1 MSDMQQH
8 VLKRGKTTDGAN
20 QLLQPVPSVFHAR
33 RGKASFHLPDRFLG
47 RACLTVVCICGA
59 MAAAR
64 PGDTVAA
71 DAPVTVLPSSMVANV
86 AETASAPT
94 PVMQVSAPFYLA
106 TEFAFRG
113 GERAQQDPKPDE
125 TPDQEPEKPAGEGQT
140 SEPEQDKN
148 QKTSEQ
154 ERPMTE
160 RERMIAE
167 ANRRRLEEKEVRP
180 DKPEIRR
187 TAVAGEPI
195 ELTFDDI
202 KFDMDKNEDFQRSM
216 LTDEIKSY
224 HGKVVRLRGFIRP
237 GARQENLSRFVFV
250 RDDKECCFG
259 PGAAIYDC
267 VLVQMHPDHL
277 TDFTVRPITLEGQ
290 FYLKE
295 YKGPDGRVWA
305 IYRMKNARR
314 L

>member
-1 MSDMQQH
+1 M
-8 VLKRGKTTDGAN
+8 
-20 QLLQPVPSVFHAR
+20 PSAR
-33 RGKASFHLPDRFLG
+33 
-47 RACLTVVCICGA
+47 
-59 MAAAR
+59 AAAPR
-64 PGDTVAA
+64 HSCW
-71 DAPVTVLPSSMVANV
+71 SS
-86 AETASAPT
+86 
-94 PVMQVSAPFYLA
+94 LA
-106 TEFAFRG
+106 TEFRPVNLTLRTVCWSAWFVCFLAGTGPAAIGSADVITESVPTQAFRPAIDD
-113 GERAQQDPKPDE
+113 RADAAGPRKTATRQEPQDPEPPKAPAQNPVKSDEPKSVGPTQDDKPE
-125 TPDQEPEKPAGEGQT
+125 STQEQ
-140 SEPEQDKN
+140 
-148 QKTSEQ
+148 
-154 ERPMTE
+154 RPMTE

-167 ANRRRLEEKEVRP
+167 ANRRRLEEKEDRP

-187 TAVAGEPI
+187 TADAGQPL

-202 KFDMDKNEDFQRSM
+202 KFDMDKNEEFQRSL
-216 LTDEIKSY
+216 LTDQIKSY

-267 VLVQMHPDHL
+267 VLVQMDPDHL

-305 IYRMKNARR
+305 IYRMKNAKRQ
-314 L
+314 